1 MPDTATPAPDTVALA
16 DALEA
21 IEIYR
26 PPELAVGTKV
36 RTRAAVRNDGT
47 FPGRRM
53 GEVLVEAGE
62 IGYVANVGT
71 FLQRYYIYGV
81 DFFRIGCVVGMRARE
96 VEVIEGPIPESA
108 R

>member
-1 MPDTATPAPDTVALA
+1 MSEAIPLA

-26 PPELAVGTKV
+26 PPVLAQGTKV
-36 RTRAAVRNDGT
+36 RARVAVRNDGT

-53 GEVLVEAGE
+53 GEVLLERGE
-62 IGYVANVGT
+62 IGYVSRIGT
-71 FLQRYYIYGV
+71 FLQRYYIYSV
-81 DFFRIGCVVGMRARE
+81 DFFGLGCVVGMRAHELE
-96 VEVIEGPIPESA
+96 VVCDEFGAAVQPEGAS